1 MCWYL
6 LGFGQSDI
14 TVCGTRQQNASK
26 IVISVHQN
34 VLMHAIVDVH
44 NFYMEDIFLLVYHF
58 TLHCVRGSYD
68 CKLGINKTK
77 QNKGK

>member
-44 NFYMEDIFLLVYHF
+44 NFYMEDFFFI
-58 TLHCVRGSYD
+58 
-68 CKLGINKTK
+68 GISFYPSLC
-77 QNKGK
+77 QG